1 MVCAL
6 TATLLTV
13 YVGPGAN
20 GSGVAEI
27 MGILNGVNYKGVIS
41 MRTGFVKIVGVVLA
55 VVGSLCVGKEGPLAH
70 IGAVTAMV
78 VIYLPFKG
86 FLQFQNDHDK
96 RQFIAAGAAAGVSA
110 AFGSPI
116 GGALFTYEISKPT
129 TFWTFSMLWLV
140 FFCSAISTLTL
151 ATLTSL
157 FNGSTVTLTSSSV
170 LKFGDVIQIKSPISN
185 LPSAIL
191 LGAIAGCM
199 GAGFIGTNTRLG
211 LLRKKYI
218 NTPIKKILETCAF
231 AFATATTFYLVA
243 AYASNC

>member
-1 MVCAL
+1 VCAL

-86 FLQFQNDHDK
+86 FL
-96 RQFIAAGAAAGVSA
+96 
-110 AFGSPI
+110 
-116 GGALFTYEISKPT
+116 
-129 TFWTFSMLWLV
+129 
-140 FFCSAISTLTL
+140 
-151 ATLTSL
+151 
-157 FNGSTVTLTSSSV
+157 
-170 LKFGDVIQIKSPISN
+170 
-185 LPSAIL
+185 
-191 LGAIAGCM
+191 
-199 GAGFIGTNTRLG
+199 
-211 LLRKKYI
+211 
-218 NTPIKKILETCAF
+218 
-231 AFATATTFYLVA
+231 
-243 AYASNC
+243 

>member
-1 MVCAL
+1 MPYFYYVGFALLCAL
-6 TATLLTV
+6 VSTLLTV

-41 MRTGFVKIVGVVLA
+41 MRTGAVKVVGVVLA

-70 IGAVTAMV
+70 IGAVVAMV
-78 VIYLPFKG
+78 VIYMPYDG

-96 RQFIAAGAAAGVSA
+96 RQFIAAGASAGVSA

-140 FFCSAISTLTL
+140 FFASAISTLTL
-151 ATLTSL
+151 GILTSL
-157 FNGSTVTLTSSSV
+157 
-170 LKFGDVIQIKSPISN
+170 
-185 LPSAIL
+185 
-191 LGAIAGCM
+191 
-199 GAGFIGTNTRLG
+199 
-211 LLRKKYI
+211 Y
-218 NTPIKKILETCAF
+218 
-231 AFATATTFYLVA
+231 
-243 AYASNC
+243 